1 MGDIL
6 EGIAELDALL
16 SGPDP
21 AGQTPSPAAPPQAAS
36 VAPKPEPIGFVT
48 RQLTGPDGSTLEVE
62 VPVYAAPEASS
73 VEAVAETPNEAANL
87 GESEAEE
94 ADSGEPELEDLAEL
108 LAAEDAED

>member
-21 AGQTPSPAAPPQAAS
+21 AGESTDKNGRPREEPLE
-36 VAPKPEPIGFVT
+36 PKPEPIGFVT

-62 VPVYAAPEASS
+62 VPVYAAPEATA
-73 VEAVAETPNEAANL
+73 ETAAETPTEAPSP
-87 GESEAEE
+87 EDPDAED
-94 ADSGEPELEDLAEL
+94 ADSGEPELEDLSEL

>member
-16 SGPDP
+16 SGPDL
-21 AGQTPSPAAPPQAAS
+21 ADPSTHRTGPPREEPQAS
-36 VAPKPEPIGFVT
+36 KPEPIGFVT

-62 VPVYAAPEASS
+62 VPVYAAPEAT
-73 VEAVAETPNEAANL
+73 AEAA
-87 GESEAEE
+87 EMPPEAPNSDAPDDDE
-94 ADSGEPELEDLAEL
+94 ADSGEPELEDLSEL